1 MASHFLSTKGESW
14 LKLGAYGR
22 SRIPTYIH
30 TALLWVKEEYN
41 QKTLFDAA
49 LFCIMRGLLSLLP
62 NPDNDP
68 PTANP
73 NATTTQQ
80 IIERIEKLKKAA

>member
-1 MASHFLSTKGESW
+1 MSSHYLSTKGESW
-14 LKLGAYGR
+14 LKLGALGR

-49 LFCIMRGLLSLLP
+49 ILCVQRGLLSLLP
-62 NPDNDP
+62 E
-68 PTANP
+68 ANQP
-73 NATTTQQ
+73 AENQPATTTEQ
-80 IIERIEKLKKAA
+80 IIERIEKLKKSA